1 VADCTKQ
8 VVRESAY
15 RLAAAALDLLVLLVD
30 TDLTGLAS
38 RIEAQWVLK
47 APDSALVA
55 AEGERSDRDTAARPI
70 SA

>member
-1 VADCTKQ
+1 
-8 VVRESAY
+8 
-15 RLAAAALDLLVLLVD
+15 LAAAALDLLVLLVD